1 MKAQAVTPTKE
12 TVEGDPQPTPN
23 HNGQTGTHD
32 QWQEVLQTENTTRN
46 QTVEAASGL
55 QQVKP
60 RKPKEGPKVTM
71 QGWPELETLQ
81 EKKSRRIQ
89 QNTGPRSQKSTAH
102 TKIDPCHQNP
112 SEGGIPAHCKQDN
125 TPY

>member
-23 HNGQTGTHD
+23 HNGQTGTYD

-46 QTVEAASGL
+46 QTVEAKSRL

-60 RKPKEGPKVTM
+60 RKPKGRTK
-71 QGWPELETLQ
+71 GH
-81 EKKSRRIQ
+81 
-89 QNTGPRSQKSTAH
+89 NTGLARVGDFTGKE
-102 TKIDPCHQNP
+102 I
-112 SEGGIPAHCKQDN
+112 
-125 TPY
+125 